1 MSMGVGGGGRCRG
14 VWSAKW
20 WRWRS
25 QILSPGNDAED
36 LVAPGEAEE

>member
-1 MSMGVGGGGRCRG
+1 MSVGVGGGGGYRG

-20 WRWRS
+20 WRRRS

>member
-1 MSMGVGGGGRCRG
+1 MWGWEVEGDAGG

-20 WRWRS
+20 WWRRRS